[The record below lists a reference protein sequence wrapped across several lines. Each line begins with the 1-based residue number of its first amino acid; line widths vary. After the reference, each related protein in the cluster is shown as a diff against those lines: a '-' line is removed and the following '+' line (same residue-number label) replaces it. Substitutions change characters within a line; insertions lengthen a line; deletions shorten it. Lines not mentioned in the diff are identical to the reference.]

1 MGWDQVTG
9 SHFRVRTS
17 RGESGRKDSGK
28 YGLDAVGCFM
38 EVDVGVQDAH
48 R

>member
-1 MGWDQVTG
+1 M
-9 SHFRVRTS
+9 
-17 RGESGRKDSGK
+17 GRKDSSK

-38 EVDVGVQDAH
+38 EVGVGVQDAH